1 MRCGHL
7 TMLGLDHIAQL
18 QILKDRAQF
27 PRDMTSSVNAKLKC
41 KPAPKTI
48 FILEVFGTRLTF
60 GLVFRDCEDL
70 IRAIQRSKEDKIDN
84 MFDKYIGN
92 TEPELSYHWYQLRH
106 YLGRLHSLRQASEAI
121 VQAFKEWPKLFKD
134 FTVNSIS
141 SSRPRRFSHPRALH
155 LPPKEII
162 QAAFPGKNTSHY
174 DNDIEELCEH
184 GLYEQIQKQEQ
195 EFPSKTQVHSEVNL
209 HNYLMKA
216 GKTRT
221 CDLWE
226 GVMFIATSKPPCR
239 LCYYYFQDGD
249 NDFQV
254 QPSHMNL
261 YPKWQL
267 PDIVDLNDDASIE
280 HRAQLIEDILENMQ
294 EDTLRILQRKFPQWK
309 RNDSRT
315 DSRIWPD
322 SLRNGANSRTPV
334 SGLHMNFS
342 SPIADDGSY
351 VADME
356 PEDVG
361 VAFSQ

>member
-1 MRCGHL
+1 VRCGHL

-18 QILKDRAQF
+18 QTLKDRAQF

-41 KPAPKTI
+41 KPTPKII
-48 FILEVFGTRLTF
+48 FRLEILGTKQTF
-60 GLVFRDCEDL
+60 GIVFRDCEDL
-70 IRAIQRSKEDKIDN
+70 IRAIQKSKGDKIDN
-84 MFDKYIGN
+84 IFDKYIGIME
-92 TEPELSYHWYQLRH
+92 TELSYHWHQLRH

-134 FTVNSIS
+134 FTVNYIS
-141 SSRPRRFSHPRALH
+141 SSRPRKFGHPRALNV
-155 LPPKEII
+155 PPKEII
-162 QAAFPGKNTSHY
+162 KAAFPGYDTSHY
-174 DNDIEELCEH
+174 ESDIEELREH
-184 GLYEQIQKQEQ
+184 GLHEQIQKQEQ
-195 EFPSKTQVHSEVNL
+195 EFPSKTQVHGEVNL
-209 HNYLMKA
+209 HNHLMTA

-267 PDIVDLNDDASIE
+267 PNIVDPNDDASIE
-280 HRAQLIEDILENMQ
+280 HRTELIEDILEHMR
-294 EDTLRILQRKFPQWK
+294 EDTLRILQKKFPQWK

-315 DSRIWPD
+315 DSRNWPE
-322 SLRNGANSRTPV
+322 SLRNGADSRTPV
-334 SGLHMNFS
+334 SGNYMDYL
-342 SPIADDGSY
+342 SPIAGDGSY
-351 VADME
+351 MTDME
-356 PEDVG
+356 TENVG